1 MHRIFISI
9 IIVFCLGLF
18 AQNRNGTTSANFIEI
33 DVGSAASGMGGAY
46 VCMTYDV
53 SSIYW
58 NPANIVYLNKNE
70 LLLIHEPWIAE
81 TNRYIIASAIKINNS
96 NSLGFTF
103 NYLDYGSIE
112 VTNEINQDGTG
123 EYYNPK
129 EYSIGLT
136 YAKKFVNW
144 FSFGTTIKHIS
155 SQIWHSKA
163 SASAIDLGV
172 FINTPFFSMTDNHRD
187 GLRIG
192 MSISNYGS
200 KMKYEGIDLLNP
212 IDISPDYGNYSNVEG
227 QFKTQGWELPLLF
240 RIGISIKPLVTQ
252 ISELILS
259 MDAIHPNNNSEYLN
273 LGTQFTFSPSLRTKF
288 YLRSGYKGLFMVDG
302 EFGPAFGCGMKYQL
316 NSGQGI
322 KIDYSYKSIIA
333 FNNTHN
339 YTLSLTF

>member
-1 MHRIFISI
+1 MYRFFISI
-9 IIVFCLGLF
+9 IIVSSLSLF

-46 VCMTYDV
+46 VCMTHDV

-81 TNRYIIASAIKINNS
+81 TNRYIIAAGIKIDNS
-96 NSLGFTF
+96 NSLGFSF

-112 VTNEINQDGTG
+112 VTNVMAQDGTG

-129 EYSIGLT
+129 EYSIGLS
-136 YAKKFVNW
+136 YAKKFVDW
-144 FSFGTTIKHIS
+144 FSFGSTLKYIS

-172 FINTPFFSMTDNHRD
+172 FINTPFISMTGNHRD

-212 IDISPDYGNYSNVEG
+212 IDISSEYGNYSNVEG
-227 QFKTQGWELPLLF
+227 QFKTQGWELPLLL
-240 RIGISIKPLVTQ
+240 RIGISIKPMVTQ

-259 MDAIHPNNNSEYLN
+259 MDAIHPNNNSEYIN
-273 LGTQFTFSPSLRTKF
+273 LGSQFTFSPSLRNKF
-288 YLRSGYKGLFMVDG
+288 YLRSGYKGLFMVNG
-302 EFGPAFGCGMKYQL
+302 EFGPAFGCGMQYEL

-322 KIDYSYKSIIA
+322 KIDYSYRSIIT